1 MDTNKKK
8 KRWFRWY
15 FCGRKNAL
23 RSFFIN
29 YDLKTN
35 LDNEEFR
42 SISNR
47 MKKME
52 NISYPE
58 DYISNGWNDLINN
71 KGLFHIL
78 VNSDNCEFNIL
89 SGVLNAKNKMR
100 QLEAFLEE
108 FRNMLKKMKSRN
120 FFIVLPNRMGED
132 LFEKFSKRPKYP
144 EETIHLQDK
153 NLEVPVIFGVI
164 MKEIVKRKPYD
175 RNRIIKK
182 YIDSLAEDQKER
194 LLQIETLAKSLMNKY
209 DVGHFKF
216 EFYKGSGRTFGL
228 CCHQDNKIKLSIKHC
243 LEDNDADILD
253 TILHEIA
260 HAIVGIGN
268 GHNRVWKEKA
278 ISLGASP
285 YATRKQWGPSAP
297 TVKPTNIDGTA
308 NAGE

>member
-15 FCGRKNAL
+15 FCGRTNAL

-35 LDNEEFR
+35 LDNEKFR

-78 VNSDNCEFNIL
+78 ENSDNCEFNIL

-120 FFIVLPNRMGED
+120 FFIVLSNRMEED
-132 LFEKFSKRPKYP
+132 LFEKFRKRPKYP

-164 MKEIVKRKPYD
+164 MKEIVKRKPYKRKPYD
-175 RNRIIKK
+175 RNRIIN
-182 YIDSLAEDQKER
+182 SLAEDQKER

-216 EFYKGSGRTFGL
+216 EFYKGRGGTLGL
-228 CCHQDNKIKLSIKHC
+228 CSQDKIKLSIKHC

-260 HAIVGIGN
+260 HAIVGIEN
-268 GHNRVWKEKA
+268 RHNRVWKEKA
-278 ISLGASP
+278 ISLGVAPYP
-285 YATRKQWGPSAP
+285 YARKQ
-297 TVKPTNIDGTA
+297 
-308 NAGE
+308 